1 MIIMLSEVVAI
12 SFARSSSLK
21 CNTLKIVRRK
31 NRIEKTEM
39 MILKFFLLS
48 SSQKI
53 YTINEYSA
61 IVKRMETTGSFFPL
75 HTSVSSATI
84 QAKRYKNRALNC
96 LLRALRF
103 LRLKNS
109 GTNGLNIDAKKRMLY
124 IKLFIFIYRSNLM
137 D

>member
-61 IVKRMETTGSFFPL
+61 IVKRMETTGSFFPF

-84 QAKRYKNRALNC
+84 QTKR
-96 LLRALRF
+96 
-103 LRLKNS
+103 
-109 GTNGLNIDAKKRMLY
+109 
-124 IKLFIFIYRSNLM
+124 
-137 D
+137 